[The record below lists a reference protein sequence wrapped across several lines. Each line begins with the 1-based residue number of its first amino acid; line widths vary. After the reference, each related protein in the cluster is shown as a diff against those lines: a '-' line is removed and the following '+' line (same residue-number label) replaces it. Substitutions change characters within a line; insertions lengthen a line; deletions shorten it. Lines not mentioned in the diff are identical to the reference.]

1 MAEDQHPIEHQIHD
15 HGGHTGHHGHG
26 GLVGFPQRAGI
37 GIGDGKG
44 RQTKQHHL
52 QIFQTIEQGK
62 LGIFHSALAL
72 QVQPDQGIAAQ
83 QENAD
88 AAHRN
93 GRTGQQLEAEGVA
106 HTLVILAAEELGGKN
121 TRAGDGTENAQV
133 KYEQQLVYNGHAAH
147 LHGADLAHHD
157 IIQQGNKIGDAVL
170 DDNGQ
175 HHRQHPAVKG
185 SVAYKFV

>member
-1 MAEDQHPIEHQIHD
+1 MSASYNFRTAFNGFNREDVVHYIEYINSK
-15 HGGHTGHHGHG
+15 HTTQ
-26 GLVGFPQRAGI
+26 LNQLRT
-37 GIGDGKG
+37 DL
-44 RQTKQHHL
+44 T
-52 QIFQTIEQGK
+52 
-62 LGIFHSALAL
+62 
-72 QVQPDQGIAAQ
+72 AAQ

-106 HTLVILAAEELGGKN
+106 HTLVILAAEELGGKY
-121 TRAGDGTENAQV
+121 TRTGDSAENAQV
-133 KYEQQLVYNGHAAH
+133 KYEQQLVYNSHAAH

-157 IIQQGNKIGDAVL
+157 VIQQGNKIGDAVL